1 MHEQSNLIYWKVTWT
16 EGLLKKK
23 QEAEDLDQIKRR
35 LDWFLIR

>member
-1 MHEQSNLIYWKVTWT
+1 MDRGIVK
-16 EGLLKKK
+16 KKK